1 MPRAIKVGVVT
12 SNKMDKTVV
21 VKVERLVRHP
31 LYKRSFKKTSTFLAH
46 DEGNQC
52 EIGDRVRIIES
63 RPLSRRKRWRVV
75 NVVGKA
81 LSLDASANDQAHPA
95 DQAGEAAP
103 DA

>member
-21 VKVERLVRHP
+21 VKVERIVRHP

-52 EIGDRVRIIES
+52 EVGDRVRIIES

-75 NVVGKA
+75 NVVTKTP
-81 LSLDASANDQAHPA
+81 SLAAPA
-95 DQAGEAAP
+95 DNQAPEVAPAGEAAP
-103 DA
+103 DV